1 MFGRDRAV
9 VGWTLAIFAFAAI
22 DGMALQARGA
32 LLPSFAETFGVTER
46 WLGLITP
53 AGTVGF
59 VLVVVA
65 IGLVAGRLSA
75 RRWVLLGIVGTAL
88 GFVLLGLAPTF
99 IVLLAMFALR
109 SAATGIVRG
118 LDRPIV
124 SHLYPTQRGRVF
136 NLHTMAWAVGAT
148 TGPLLVT
155 AVIFVAD
162 WRVVYGL
169 LAIAL
174 VPVFILVWRLPAPPG
189 AADERS
195 LTRAD
200 FAAIVRTPELLV
212 MGAAL
217 VMIGG
222 LESVFFTWL
231 PYYVG
236 QFFDPAVAN
245 LALSVYLAAY
255 VPGRL
260 LFARLARHHS
270 YIGLVTG
277 AAILTVLALIGT
289 FAVAG
294 TASMFV
300 GIFVLGL
307 LISGLFPTMLAWGV
321 DSAPSFTGPINAAA
335 LASAQL
341 GFFTFPFAVGVLAEW
356 QSIEQAIVLQVVLGS
371 VLVVVAIAGRWY
383 TR

>member
-9 VGWTLAIFAFAAI
+9 LGWTLAVFAFAAV

-32 LLPSFAETFGVTER
+32 LLPSFAATFGVTER

-59 VLVVVA
+59 VVVVVTV
-65 IGLVAGRLSA
+65 GLIAGRLSA
-75 RRWVLLGIVGTAL
+75 RRWLLLGVLGTAI

-99 IVLLAMFALR
+99 FVLLAMFTVR
-109 SAATGIVRG
+109 SAATGVVRG
-118 LDRPIV
+118 LDRPIL
-124 SHLYPTQRGRVF
+124 SHLYPTQRGRIF

-155 AVIFVAD
+155 AVIIFAD
-162 WRVVYGL
+162 WRYVYL
-169 LAIAL
+169 LLSLAL
-174 VPVFILVWRLPAPPG
+174 IPVFILIWQLSAPPG
-189 AADERS
+189 ATNEQS

-200 FAAIVRTPELLV
+200 FNAIVRTPELLV

-217 VMIGG
+217 VLIGG

-236 QFFDPAVAN
+236 QFFEPALAN

-260 LFARLARHHS
+260 IFARLAGGWS
-270 YIGLVTG
+270 YLMLVIG
-277 AAILTVLALIGT
+277 AATLTVLALVGT
-289 FAVAG
+289 LSLAG
-294 TASMFV
+294 TVPMFG

-335 LASAQL
+335 LASAQA
-341 GFFTFPFAVGVLAEW
+341 GFFTFPLAVGVLAEW
-356 QSIEQAIVLQVVLGS
+356 YTIEVAIGLQVVLATA
-371 VLVVVAIAGRWY
+371 LVVIGIGGWLY